1 MLLQQ
6 DKKQEFV
13 MTMGEQD
20 VTSLALTIKSIKDEF
35 HKIETHLFHKG
46 GKLNG
51 KISV

>member
-35 HKIETHLFHKG
+35 HKIETHLFQG